1 MSDSID
7 QVFIS
12 AKQWLLS
19 FLAGAPDWLM
29 QIASSLINIA
39 ALLGVF
45 LTLFA
50 LMSVLERKI
59 LGRIQNRY
67 GPNRVGP
74 FGLFQ
79 PVADGIKM
87 LIKEDI
93 VPVRADKIV
102 HFLAPIMIAA
112 TAILALGVIPYGR
125 NMTPFAIDGGILF
138 FFAVGSTTELA
149 VFMAG
154 WGSNNKFSMLGA
166 MRAIAQMV
174 SYELPLIITTLPVVM
189 VVGALS
195 PDAIVAAQNGYTFG
209 FVPHWFVTTP
219 WGAAAFLLFFVSG
232 LVESNRTPFDVP
244 EGESE
249 IVAGHMTEYSGF
261 KYATFFM
268 AEYFGMFAIS
278 GLAVTLF
285 LGGWQAPIA
294 GLQFIPSYLW
304 FFAKLGV
311 LLFTFI
317 WIRGTLPRSRV
328 DQVMAFAWKF
338 MLPMAFTCVV
348 AAAVWHY
355 QGRGLAGWLWSLA
368 VVAIV
373 YFGLSWF
380 LDTGKKFCHP
390 HLSLRRM
397 NSAAFLIIAI
407 VTLAGALAAATLP
420 KLIHAALCLVVAF
433 VGLAAFFFLLGAEF
447 VGLVQVFVYIGAVA
461 VLIVFTILLTRRDL
475 DKPDK
480 FNWGGVVVAIA
491 VFGGLLWAIL
501 QTPSVAI
508 AAAQI
513 PPLTVKQIGEVLMT
527 NYIWPLQC
535 VGLLLTAALIGAL
548 VLVME
553 EKGR

>member
-1 MSDSID
+1 MSGDVVD
-7 QVFIS
+7 QIFIR

-19 FLAGAPDWLM
+19 WLAGAPDWIV
-29 QIASSLINIA
+29 QVASSLLNIF

-50 LMSVLERKI
+50 LISVLERKI
-59 LGRIQNRY
+59 LGRMQNRY

-79 PVADGIKM
+79 PIADGIKM

-93 VPVRADKIV
+93 VPARADKIV
-102 HFLAPIMIAA
+102 HFLAPILIAA

-174 SYELPLIITTLPVVM
+174 SYELPLVITTLPVVM

-195 PDAIVAAQNGYTFG
+195 PDAIVAAQSNYSFG
-209 FVPHWFVTTP
+209 VLPHWFVTTP
-219 WGAAAFLLFFVSG
+219 WGATAFILFFVSG

-268 AEYFGMFAIS
+268 AEYIGMFAIS

-285 LGGWQAPIA
+285 LGGWHAPVRA
-294 GLQFIPSYLW
+294 LQFVPSYIW
-304 FFAKLGV
+304 FFAKLSA
-311 LLFTFI
+311 LLFVYI
-317 WIRGTLPRSRV
+317 WLRGTLPRTRI
-328 DQVMAFAWKF
+328 DHIMNFAWKF
-338 MLPMAFTCVV
+338 MLPMAFTCIL

-355 QGRGLAGWLWSLA
+355 TGRGLAGWLWSLA
-368 VVAIV
+368 VIAIV
-373 YFGLSWF
+373 YIALSIL
-380 LDTGKKFCHP
+380 LDTRKKF
-390 HLSLRRM
+390 
-397 NSAAFLIIAI
+397 
-407 VTLAGALAAATLP
+407 ATRTYR
-420 KLIHAALCLVVAF
+420 F
-433 VGLAAFFFLLGAEF
+433 AE
-447 VGLVQVFVYIGAVA
+447 
-461 VLIVFTILLTRRDL
+461 
-475 DKPDK
+475 
-480 FNWGGVVVAIA
+480 
-491 VFGGLLWAIL
+491 
-501 QTPSVAI
+501 
-508 AAAQI
+508 
-513 PPLTVKQIGEVLMT
+513 
-527 NYIWPLQC
+527 
-535 VGLLLTAALIGAL
+535 
-548 VLVME
+548 
-553 EKGR
+553 

>member
-1 MSDSID
+1 MSGDVVD
-7 QVFIS
+7 QIFIR

-19 FLAGAPDWLM
+19 WLAGAPDWII
-29 QIASSLINIA
+29 QITSSLLNIF

-50 LMSVLERKI
+50 LISVLERKI
-59 LGRIQNRY
+59 LGRMQNRY

-79 PVADGIKM
+79 PIADGIKM

-93 VPVRADKIV
+93 VPARADKIV
-102 HFLAPIMIAA
+102 HFLAPILIAA

-195 PDAIVAAQNGYTFG
+195 PDAIVDAQSNYSFG

-219 WGAAAFLLFFVSG
+219 WGAAAFVLFFVSG

-268 AEYFGMFAIS
+268 AEYIGMFAIS

-285 LGGWQAPIA
+285 LGGWHAPVRV
-294 GLQFIPSYLW
+294 LQFIPSYIW
-304 FFAKLGV
+304 FFAKLSA
-311 LLFTFI
+311 LLFVYI
-317 WIRGTLPRSRV
+317 WLRGTLPRTRI
-328 DQVMAFAWKF
+328 DHIMNFAWKF
-338 MLPMAFTCVV
+338 MLPMAFTCIL

-355 QGRGLAGWLWSLA
+355 MGRGLAGWLCSLA
-368 VVAIV
+368 VIAIV
-373 YFGLSWF
+373 YIALSIL
-380 LDTGKKFCHP
+380 LDTRKRF
-390 HLSLRRM
+390 
-397 NSAAFLIIAI
+397 
-407 VTLAGALAAATLP
+407 ATRTYR
-420 KLIHAALCLVVAF
+420 F
-433 VGLAAFFFLLGAEF
+433 AE
-447 VGLVQVFVYIGAVA
+447 
-461 VLIVFTILLTRRDL
+461 
-475 DKPDK
+475 
-480 FNWGGVVVAIA
+480 
-491 VFGGLLWAIL
+491 
-501 QTPSVAI
+501 
-508 AAAQI
+508 
-513 PPLTVKQIGEVLMT
+513 
-527 NYIWPLQC
+527 
-535 VGLLLTAALIGAL
+535 
-548 VLVME
+548 
-553 EKGR
+553 